1 MSFRPETEERLMP
14 SSDLIVFALTH
25 RLTGQRHL
33 ASIISPHRCRD
44 VTFITSSWSVNAC
57 VPHPVEL
64 TCGTLPLETVSPAEP
79 PNDPTSSGDDLIRWA
94 GQNQAELYVTS
105 PVEHLDLPVLMTTG
119 QPIPA
124 RRYPIRFRLR
134 TRFWADTPDFL
145 AEQAFWIRHYQK
157 LIANGQKYLE
167 ARLADYQRERE
178 VASRMEIGT
187 GDVLPVTVRSSTR
200 SRDPGC
206 LLVGEAVSPG
216 VFQGTLCVLGEQ
228 DVTQCKIERVV
239 RWEESGE
246 AVEIDSVIAE
256 IVS

>member
-1 MSFRPETEERLMP
+1 MP
-14 SSDLIVFALTH
+14 SSEPIVFALTH

-33 ASIISPHRCRD
+33 ASIVSRHRSRD
-44 VTFITSSWSVNAC
+44 VTFINSSWSVRAC

-64 TCGTLPLETVSPAEP
+64 TCGTLPLVTVTPAEP
-79 PNDPTSSGDDLIRWA
+79 RNDPVLSGDDLIRWA
-94 GQNQAELYVTS
+94 GQNQTELYVTS
-105 PVEHLDLPVLMTTG
+105 PVECLELPVFLTTG

-124 RRYPIRFRLR
+124 CCYPIRFRLR

-157 LIANGQKYLE
+157 LIANGQTYLE
-167 ARLADYQRERE
+167 ARLADYRRERE

-200 SRDPGC
+200 SRSPGC
-206 LLVGEAVSPG
+206 LLIGEAVSPG
-216 VFQGTLCVLGEQ
+216 VFGGTLCVLGEQ
-228 DVTQCKIERVV
+228 DVAQCKIERLV

-246 AVEIDSVIAE
+246 AVEADSVIAE
-256 IVS
+256 IAN